1 MNSIRFAARK
11 TPRDFHWAWYLAPFG
26 TIAIA
31 LLTAIL
37 VMMPGKGPAPTLA
50 ATAMPIAA
58 KNTAV
63 GPAPATQPLAG
74 SPAPAAGTE
83 IAEQPPTF

>member
-1 MNSIRFAARK
+1 MNSNLFAARN
-11 TPRDFHWAWYLAPFG
+11 TPRDFHWAWYLAPLG

-31 LLTAIL
+31 LLTEIL
-37 VMMPGKGPAPTLA
+37 ATMLGEGPAPTLA

-63 GPAPATQPLAG
+63 GPAPATQP
-74 SPAPAAGTE
+74 
-83 IAEQPPTF
+83 F